1 MLLMKERE
9 MLVKYGKKL
18 ITNGLTKGSGGNI
31 SIFNREENLVAI
43 TPSGMDYF
51 ETEVEDIV
59 IIDLEG
65 NIVEGKHKPSS
76 EIGMHLIFYKDR
88 EDANSIVHTHS
99 MYATAVSCMGWT
111 LEPVHYMVGMAG
123 VDVKCAKYATYGS
136 QELAENALEA
146 MGDRNAVLLGNH
158 GLLALGSDV
167 ESAFSTAEHLEF
179 VSELYCITKSLGQP
193 NILTEAQM
201 TDVMKKFKTYKYK

>member
-1 MLLMKERE
+1 MLLKKERE
-9 MLVKYGKKL
+9 LLVKYGKKL

-31 SIFNREENLVAI
+31 SIYNREENLVAI

-51 ETEVEDIV
+51 ETEEDDIV
-59 IIDLEG
+59 IIDIDG
-65 NIVEGKHKPSS
+65 NIIEGKHKPSS
-76 EIGMHLIFYKDR
+76 EIGMHLIFYKNR

-123 VDVKCAKYATYGS
+123 IDVKCAKYATYGS
-136 QELAENALEA
+136 KELAVNALRA
-146 MGDRNAVLLGNH
+146 MEDRNAVLLGNH
-158 GLLALGSDV
+158 GLLALGNDV

-193 NILTEAQM
+193 NILTETQM
-201 TDVMKKFKTYKYK
+201 IEVMKKFKTYKYK